1 MKSIVISGGSAS
13 GVRRGPVV
21 SKAVIEALSDPAA
34 LSGTELRIQLRRDD
48 ATDWGSENPVL
59 YEGEIGVDLNAKNIK
74 LGDGST
80 AWTDLPFMAATPSG
94 VSASIAAALAAYTP
108 TSGLAAVAFTGS
120 ASSLGVGTLADER
133 LTPNVPL
140 KNAASNVFTGAMTVG
155 GQLTVNNDLVMTAN
169 TLLARQVRVSGAAGV
184 QYSTTTPATGA
195 SGNSSFMHYT
205 ANLSDRL
212 YLYDLISGR
221 NQVTYIR
228 GANDAAALAQFH
240 SRMSVNDSL
249 TVAGAITAASD
260 VDSNHTFGR
269 VRIGSAVSDLA
280 YFSHFD
286 HYNNNTYAL
295 RQDSA
300 GLTVLNGSSSGV
312 ELRVSNAAALSIPN
326 TSQAIFQGNVQI
338 GSSTGVRLNN
348 IAGNL
353 EVRNGGN
360 TAFSRITALEL
371 FLNNSTYLSFADNL
385 GVHSNV
391 GMARSATNELRIRNG
406 NVVIGV
412 SDTNVNITGASF
424 QLESGVRVKNVSG
437 ALHVRDAADT
447 AFADA
452 RALKF
457 LVGTNGLQ
465 ISQNNFAVTLPRAEI
480 GDFLAVGTG
489 VLNDRRINLLPSGVN
504 GFGVC
509 VVANSGQV
517 AAPYVYLST
526 TGSALS
532 SLNADGGATFT
543 GPVAIGGATTFSSTI
558 QIGAPSGPVLRN
570 NAGWLDVRNSSN
582 SGYQRGRF
590 GELQVTA
597 ATGGSLATPANVRV
611 ALMSQDAAYLA
622 GAITGRT
629 YSNNVA
635 FGDVILSA
643 NSVINVGIADY
654 SNLTDDLAIRGQT
667 GNVEINRG
675 NLILASA
682 KSVNMSTGANTFST
696 FMGGVGNYEGYQHFQ
711 TNGQT
716 NFWVYSGGTISRSTI
731 QLLGD
736 DVTIRAFDTAV
747 SYLRMYGTGK
757 SDCDLAGG
765 STLRL
770 ITSGTPRLTIGSSG
784 ITTVANA
791 LGIGTTPTTHRFI
804 AASTIAGGT
813 LSYES
818 ALISVKSNIDTS
830 AHVRLIRTGI
840 SEFYLLHNSAGSLE
854 LTAPSNFANPD
865 FTFATGGIMVASSA
879 IKLGNTS
886 GVRLKNNTGLLDVRN
901 DGDNGSASVSAT
913 GYYARSGGFYLRDG
927 SSGIDHWRWYKDNGD
942 GNGYTRDLVN
952 NRTQMTLT
960 PGASSA
966 VAVSHFHSR
975 VLVDDAV
982 WVSGGGGVVFGST
995 SPVAL
1000 GSAGWMQYTANNLN
1014 TLYVRDTTNGRMHVT
1029 YTAGAT
1035 NQAALTTLNSRLIA
1049 QSSITAGN
1057 DASGVGV
1064 YTGTIRHTSSG
1075 PLYIDSP
1082 GASGTLVLRVNDSY
1096 LTAMSIANNGEATFN
1111 RTAFFRTAGGQQ
1123 LTIAGTDIA
1132 GGGSYMYLTSGSTH
1146 LYLRTGAATHQPL
1159 TLVNST
1165 CQFAPN
1171 VWHGDSVNL
1180 ERILF
1185 SGNGSTFY
1193 KAWGVLP
1200 HRWRNSSDTE
1210 IMSLTEVGH
1219 LATIG
1224 YVTSAFQ
1231 SLSVDPSTLDIPSGL
1246 ERLIKNTTSGE
1257 IRRFVNDG
1265 GTIKKSPAY
1274 I

>member
-1 MKSIVISGGSAS
+1 M
-13 GVRRGPVV
+13 GVTPGQPRIIGVTTEMLL
-21 SKAVIEALSDPAA
+21 EALSD
-34 LSGTELRIQLRRDD
+34 
-48 ATDWGSENPVL
+48 
-59 YEGEIGVDLNAKNIK
+59 
-74 LGDGST
+74 
-80 AWTDLPFMAATPSG
+80 
-94 VSASIAAALAAYTP
+94 YTP
-108 TSGLAAVAFTGS
+108 TSSLAAIATSGS
-120 ASSLGVGTLADER
+120 ASDLIIGTLANAR
-133 LTPNVPL
+133 LSPQVVRSDFSYPDPSWVTTLSASKLIGAIDDARLSSNVPL
-140 KNAASNVFTGAMTVG
+140 KNAASNAFTGSASFGGTIQVG
-155 GQLTVNNDLVMTAN
+155 GT
-169 TLLARQVRVSGAAGV
+169 SGAIVRNNGGSLEARNSTNTGYADGIFNQLIATNPSAG
-184 QYSTTTPATGA
+184 TTASPADA
-195 SGNSSFMHYT
+195 I
-205 ANLSDRL
+205 LSL
-212 YLYDLISGR
+212 
-221 NQVTYIR
+221 R
-228 GANDAAALAQFH
+228 GFGFAYAAGE
-240 SRMSVNDSL
+240 V
-249 TVAGAITAASD
+249 I
-260 VDSNHTFGR
+260 GR
-269 VRIGSAVSDLA
+269 VRAGSVGHGDLILHA
-280 YFSHFD
+280 
-286 HYNNNTYAL
+286 
-295 RQDSA
+295 R
-300 GLTVLNGSSSGV
+300 
-312 ELRVSNAAALSIPN
+312 P
-326 TSQAIFQGNVQI
+326 
-338 GSSTGVRLNN
+338 
-348 IAGNL
+348 
-353 EVRNGGN
+353 
-360 TAFSRITALEL
+360 
-371 FLNNSTYLSFADNL
+371 NNS
-385 GVHSNV
+385 
-391 GMARSATNELRIRNG
+391 
-406 NVVIGV
+406 
-412 SDTNVNITGASF
+412 
-424 QLESGVRVKNVSG
+424 
-437 ALHVRDAADT
+437 
-447 AFADA
+447 
-452 RALKF
+452 
-457 LVGTNGLQ
+457 
-465 ISQNNFAVTLPRAEI
+465 
-480 GDFLAVGTG
+480 
-489 VLNDRRINLLPSGVN
+489 
-504 GFGVC
+504 
-509 VVANSGQV
+509 
-517 AAPYVYLST
+517 VYS
-526 TGSALS
+526 
-532 SLNADGGATFT
+532 
-543 GPVAIGGATTFSSTI
+543 P
-558 QIGAPSGPVLRN
+558 
-570 NAGWLDVRNSSN
+570 
-582 SGYQRGRF
+582 
-590 GELQVTA
+590 
-597 ATGGSLATPANVRV
+597 
-611 ALMSQDAAYLA
+611 
-622 GAITGRT
+622 
-629 YSNNVA
+629 
-635 FGDVILSA
+635 
-643 NSVINVGIADY
+643 
-654 SNLTDDLAIRGQT
+654 TDDLAIRGNT
-667 GNVEINRG
+667 GNVEVNRG

-682 KSVNMSTGANTFST
+682 KSINMSTGANTFST

-770 ITSGTPRLTIGSSG
+770 ITSGIPRLAIGSTG

-818 ALISVKSNIDTS
+818 ALISVKSNVDTS
-830 AHVRLIRTGI
+830 AHMRLIRTGI

-879 IKLGNTS
+879 IKLGNAS

-952 NRTQMTLT
+952 NRTQITLT

-982 WVSGGGGVVFGST
+982 WVSGGGGVVFGSS

-1029 YTAGAT
+1029 YTSGST

-1111 RTAFFRTAGGQQ
+1111 RAAFFRTAGGQQ

-1146 LYLRTGAATHQPL
+1146 LYLRTGAATHEPL

-1210 IMSLTEVGH
+1210 IMSLTDIGH
-1219 LATIG
+1219 LTTSG

-1231 SLSVDPSTLDIPSGL
+1231 SLSVDPSTLDIPSGR
-1246 ERLIKNTTSGE
+1246 ERLVKNTTSGE